1 MNLLVVESPAK
12 AKTINKY
19 LGNDFEVIA
28 TVGHF
33 RDLAKKDGV
42 KVTEDYSDVELN
54 WETTSAGLQMLEN
67 IEKKAEG
74 YEKIYLATDPDREGE
89 AITWHLV
96 KSLEKKIDK
105 NKFERITFNEITKN
119 AVIKSFDE
127 ARKVDDNLVSAYL
140 ARRSLDY
147 LAGYSLSPVLWRKM
161 PGSRSAGRVQ
171 SVAVRLIYEKEIEI
185 EQFEPE
191 KFYKLNIHG
200 EVNGAKLDTTITTLE
215 GQKVDKLFFKDED
228 LANKAKNYLNTNN
241 FFIKKIDEKTISRKP
256 KAPFNTSSLQQ
267 TANSQLNF
275 SASQTMTIAQGL
287 YMGVDINKETIALI
301 TYMRTDSITL
311 SKDSIDIIRENIS
324 KDYGSKYIPEK
335 AIEYKSRKKNAQ
347 EAHEAIR
354 PTDISIKPDDIK
366 EFLNEDQFK
375 LYDLIWKRTIASQMT
390 SAETNQNTL
399 KIECKEQNITLKAT
413 LGKLIFDGYKKVYN
427 VQEEDEEQI
436 ISLLDNLKENDIYKV
451 DEVEVLESFTSPP
464 SRYTDASL
472 VKKLEELE
480 IGRPSTYASI
490 IQTIV
495 NRGYVLK
502 SGKSFI
508 LNDRGRVVN
517 VFLCNY
523 FKKFLEYKF
532 TADLENQL
540 DDVAADKAEWKN
552 IVLNFWKDF
561 EFFINEVMGKPNR
574 EVIDVINDELS
585 PVIFKKIGGDVD
597 IKCSSWA
604 NLTKNCDG
612 NLGVKVGKMGG
623 FIGCSNYPDCKFT
636 ISIGAFVKEVNPKN
650 REGDEIITFP
660 RTLGVDADS
669 KRDIAVHLGPYGY
682 YLQLGKDTDEEK
694 PKRVTLP
701 KSYDQNTIG
710 MNIASQ
716 LIKLPIT
723 LGVYPDTEE
732 PVIANIGAYGPYVKY
747 TEKKMNNDIEINQ
760 DIFASLGKRFDVLEI
775 TLEQA
780 IELINIKKNKPTNKV
795 REIGTLKRRRQRA
808 NLYKGKSGK
817 YYFKIGIMNYKIPP
831 EFDGENLTI
840 EDVEKI
846 LKTNR

>member
-54 WETTSAGLQMLEN
+54 WETTTAGMKMLDS

-119 AVIKSFDE
+119 AVINSFKE
-127 ARKVDDNLVSAYL
+127 SRKVDDNLVSAYL

-191 KFYKLNIHG
+191 KFYKINVQG
-200 EVNGAKLDTTITTLE
+200 EINGAKLDTSITSLD
-215 GQKVDKLFFKDED
+215 GQKVDKLFFKNEA
-228 LANKAKNYLNTNN
+228 LTEKAKNYLNNN
-241 FFIKKIDEKTISRKP
+241 KFFIRKIDEKTISRKP
-256 KAPFNTSSLQQ
+256 KAPFNTSTLQQ

-287 YMGVDINKETIALI
+287 YMGIDINKETIALI

-311 SKDSIDIIRENIS
+311 SKDSIDTIRKNII
-324 KDYGSKYIPEK
+324 KQYGDKYLPDK
-335 AIEYKSRKKNAQ
+335 PIEYKSRKKNAQ

-354 PTDISIKPDDIK
+354 PTDISIKPESIK
-366 EFLNEDQFK
+366 DYLSEEQFK
-375 LYDLIWKRTIASQMT
+375 LYDLIWKRTLASQMT

-399 KIECKEQNITLKAT
+399 QIDCEEKNITLKAT

-427 VQEEDEEQI
+427 LQEDDEEQI
-436 ISLLDNLKENDIYKV
+436 ISLLENIKENDKYIV
-451 DEVEVLESFTSPP
+451 SEVETLESYTSPP

-574 EVIDVINDELS
+574 EVIDVINEELS
-585 PVIFKKIGGDVD
+585 PVIFKKIGGDID

-604 NLTKNCDG
+604 NTENCEG

-623 FIGCSNYPDCKFT
+623 FIGCSNYPECKFT

-660 RTLGVDADS
+660 RTLGIDADS
-669 KRDIAVHLGPYGY
+669 KKEIAVHLGPYGY
-682 YLQLGKDTDEEK
+682 YLQLGKETDEDK

-723 LGVYPDTEE
+723 LGNFPNSED

-747 TEKKMNNDIEINQ
+747 Q
-760 DIFASLGKRFDVLEI
+760 DIFASLGRKYDVLEI
-775 TLEQA
+775 DLDQA
-780 IELINIKKNKPTNKV
+780 VELITIKKNKPTNKV
-795 REIGTLKRRRQRA
+795 REIGVLKRRKQRA

-817 YYFKIGIMNYKIPP
+817 FYFKIGIMNYKIPP
-831 EFDGENLTI
+831 EYDGENLTI

-846 LKTNR
+846 LKANR

>member
-19 LGNDFEVIA
+19 LGSDFEVIA

-42 KVTEDYSDVELN
+42 RVTEDYSDVELN
-54 WETTSAGLQMLEN
+54 WETTTAGLKMLEN
-67 IEKKAEG
+67 IEKKANG

-96 KSLEKKIDK
+96 KSLEKNIDR
-105 NKFERITFNEITKN
+105 NKFKRITFNEITKN
-119 AVIKSFDE
+119 AVIKSFE
-127 ARKVDDNLVSAYL
+127 QARQVDNNLVSAYL

-191 KFYKLNIHG
+191 KFYKLNVYGQI
-200 EVNGAKLDTTITTLE
+200 NGAKLETSITTLD
-215 GQKVDKLFFKDED
+215 GQKVDKLFFKSEE
-228 LANKAKNYLNTNN
+228 LANKAKKYLNSNN
-241 FFIKKIDEKTISRKP
+241 FFIKKIDEKTIFRKP
-256 KAPFNTSSLQQ
+256 RAPFNTSTLQQ

-311 SKDSIDIIRENIS
+311 SKDSISSIRENIE
-324 KDYGSKYIPEK
+324 KDYGLKYLPK
-335 AIEYKSRKKNAQ
+335 DAIEYKSKKKNAQ

-366 EFLNEDQFK
+366 DFLSEEQFK
-375 LYDLIWKRTIASQMT
+375 LYDLIWKRTIASQM
-390 SAETNQNTL
+390 SNAETNQNTL
-399 KIECKEQNITLKAT
+399 QIECDENNLTLKAT
-413 LGKLIFDGYKKVYN
+413 LGKLIFDGYKKVYSL
-427 VQEEDEEQI
+427 QEEDEDQI
-436 ISLLDNLKENDIYKV
+436 VSLLENLKEKDKYKV
-451 DEVEVLESFTSPP
+451 DDVEILESYTSPP

-585 PVIFKKIGGDVD
+585 PVIFKKIGGDID

-604 NLTKNCDG
+604 NTENCDG

-636 ISIGAFVKEVNPKN
+636 ISIGAFVKEINPKN

-660 RTLGVDADS
+660 RTLGTDADS
-669 KRDIAVHLGPYGY
+669 KKEIAVHLGPYGY

-701 KSYDQNTIG
+701 KHYDQNTIG

-723 LGVYPDTEE
+723 LGNYPDSEE

-747 TEKKMNNDIEINQ
+747 Q

-775 TLEQA
+775 DLDQA
-780 IELINIKKNKPTNKV
+780 VELINIKKNKPTNKV
-795 REIGTLKRRRQRA
+795 REIGVLKRRRQKA

-817 YYFKIGIMNYKIPP
+817 YYFKIGIMNYKIPA
-831 EFDGENLTI
+831 EYDGENLTI

>member
-54 WETTSAGLQMLEN
+54 WETTTAGMKMLDS

-119 AVIKSFDE
+119 AVINSFKE
-127 ARKVDDNLVSAYL
+127 SRKVDDNLVSAYL

-191 KFYKLNIHG
+191 KFYKINVHG
-200 EVNGAKLDTTITTLE
+200 EINGAKLDTSITSLD
-215 GQKVDKLFFKDED
+215 GQKVDKLFFKNEA
-228 LANKAKNYLNTNN
+228 LAEKAKNYLNNN
-241 FFIKKIDEKTISRKP
+241 KFFIRKIDEKTISRKP
-256 KAPFNTSSLQQ
+256 KAPFNTSTLQQ

-287 YMGVDINKETIALI
+287 YMGIDINKETIALI

-311 SKDSIDIIRENIS
+311 SKDSIDTIRKNIS
-324 KDYGSKYIPEK
+324 EQYGDKYLPDK
-335 AIEYKSRKKNAQ
+335 PIEYKSRKKNAQ

-354 PTDISIKPDDIK
+354 PTDISIKPESIK
-366 EFLNEDQFK
+366 DYLSEEQFK
-375 LYDLIWKRTIASQMT
+375 LYDLIWKRTLASQMT

-399 KIECKEQNITLKAT
+399 QIDCEEKNITLKAT

-427 VQEEDEEQI
+427 LQEDDEEQI
-436 ISLLDNLKENDIYKV
+436 ISLLENIKENDKYIV
-451 DEVEVLESFTSPP
+451 SEVETLESYTSPP

-574 EVIDVINDELS
+574 EVIDVINEELS
-585 PVIFKKIGGDVD
+585 PVIFRKIGGDID

-604 NLTKNCDG
+604 NTENCEG

-623 FIGCSNYPDCKFT
+623 FIGCSNYPECKFT

-650 REGDEIITFP
+650 REGDDIITFP
-660 RTLGVDADS
+660 RTLGIDADS
-669 KRDIAVHLGPYGY
+669 KKEIAVHLGPYGY
-682 YLQLGKDTDEEK
+682 YLQLGKETDEDK

-723 LGVYPDTEE
+723 LGNFPNSED

-747 TEKKMNNDIEINQ
+747 Q
-760 DIFASLGKRFDVLEI
+760 DIFASLGRKYDVLEI
-775 TLEQA
+775 NLDQA
-780 IELINIKKNKPTNKV
+780 VELITIKKNKPTNKV
-795 REIGTLKRRRQRA
+795 REIGVLKRRKQRA

-817 YYFKIGIMNYKIPP
+817 FYFKIGIMNYKIPP
-831 EFDGENLTI
+831 EYDGENLTI

-846 LKTNR
+846 LKANR

>member
-54 WETTSAGLQMLEN
+54 WETTTAGMKMLDS

-119 AVIKSFDE
+119 AVINSFKE
-127 ARKVDDNLVSAYL
+127 SRKVDDNLVSAYL

-191 KFYKLNIHG
+191 KFYKINVHG
-200 EVNGAKLDTTITTLE
+200 EINSAKLDTSITSLD
-215 GQKVDKLFFKDED
+215 GQKVDKLFFKNEA
-228 LANKAKNYLNTNN
+228 LAEKAKNYLNNN
-241 FFIKKIDEKTISRKP
+241 KFFIRKIDEKTISRKP
-256 KAPFNTSSLQQ
+256 KAPFNTSTLQQ

-275 SASQTMTIAQGL
+275 SASQTMTVAQGL
-287 YMGVDINKETIALI
+287 YMGIDINKETIALI

-311 SKDSIDIIRENIS
+311 SKDSIDTIRKNIS
-324 KDYGSKYIPEK
+324 EQYGHRYLPDKP
-335 AIEYKSRKKNAQ
+335 IEYKSRKKNAQ

-354 PTDISIKPDDIK
+354 PTDISIKPESIK
-366 EFLNEDQFK
+366 DYLSEEQFK
-375 LYDLIWKRTIASQMT
+375 LYDLIWKRTLASQMT

-399 KIECKEQNITLKAT
+399 HIDCEEKNITLKAT

-427 VQEEDEEQI
+427 LQEDDEEQI
-436 ISLLDNLKENDIYKV
+436 ISLLENIKENDKYIV
-451 DEVEVLESFTSPP
+451 SEVETLESYTSPP

-574 EVIDVINDELS
+574 EVIDVINEELS
-585 PVIFKKIGGDVD
+585 PVIFKKIGGDID

-604 NLTKNCDG
+604 NTENCEG

-623 FIGCSNYPDCKFT
+623 FIGCSNYPECKFT

-660 RTLGVDADS
+660 RSLGIDADS
-669 KRDIAVHLGPYGY
+669 KKEIAVHLGPYGY
-682 YLQLGKDTDEEK
+682 YLQLGKETDEDK

-723 LGVYPDTEE
+723 LGNFPNSED

-747 TEKKMNNDIEINQ
+747 Q
-760 DIFASLGKRFDVLEI
+760 DIFASLGRKYDVLEI
-775 TLEQA
+775 NLDQA
-780 IELINIKKNKPTNKV
+780 VELITLKKNKPTNKV
-795 REIGTLKRRRQRA
+795 REIGVLKRRKQKA

-817 YYFKIGIMNYKIPP
+817 FYFKIGIMNYKIPP
-831 EFDGENLTI
+831 EYDGENLTI

-846 LKTNR
+846 LKANR

>member
-54 WETTSAGLQMLEN
+54 WETTTAGMKMLDS

-119 AVIKSFDE
+119 AVINSFKE
-127 ARKVDDNLVSAYL
+127 SRKVDDNLVSAYL

-191 KFYKLNIHG
+191 KFYKINVHG
-200 EVNGAKLDTTITTLE
+200 EINGAKLDTSITSLD
-215 GQKVDKLFFKDED
+215 GQKVDKLFFKNEA
-228 LANKAKNYLNTNN
+228 LAEKAKNYLNNN
-241 FFIKKIDEKTISRKP
+241 KFFIRKIDEKTISRKP
-256 KAPFNTSSLQQ
+256 KAPFNTSTLQQ

-287 YMGVDINKETIALI
+287 YMGIDINKETIALI

-311 SKDSIDIIRENIS
+311 SKDSIDTIRKNIS
-324 KDYGSKYIPEK
+324 AQYGDKYLPDK
-335 AIEYKSRKKNAQ
+335 PIEYKSRKKNAQ

-354 PTDISIKPDDIK
+354 PTDISIKPESIK
-366 EFLNEDQFK
+366 DYLTEEQFK
-375 LYDLIWKRTIASQMT
+375 LYDLIWKRTLASQMT

-399 KIECKEQNITLKAT
+399 QIDCEEKNITLKAT

-427 VQEEDEEQI
+427 LQEDDEEQI
-436 ISLLDNLKENDIYKV
+436 ISLLENIKENDKYIV
-451 DEVEVLESFTSPP
+451 SEVETLESYTSPP

-574 EVIDVINDELS
+574 EVIDVINEELS
-585 PVIFKKIGGDVD
+585 PVIFKKIGGDID

-604 NLTKNCDG
+604 NTENCEG

-623 FIGCSNYPDCKFT
+623 FIGCSNYPECKFT

-660 RTLGVDADS
+660 RTLGIDADS
-669 KRDIAVHLGPYGY
+669 KKEIAVHLGPYGY
-682 YLQLGKDTDEEK
+682 YLQLGKETDEDK

-723 LGVYPDTEE
+723 LGNFPNSED

-747 TEKKMNNDIEINQ
+747 Q
-760 DIFASLGKRFDVLEI
+760 DIFASLGRKYDVLEI
-775 TLEQA
+775 NLDQA
-780 IELINIKKNKPTNKV
+780 VELITIKKNKPTNKV
-795 REIGTLKRRRQRA
+795 REIGVLKRRKQRA

-817 YYFKIGIMNYKIPP
+817 FYFKIGIMNYKIPP
-831 EFDGENLTI
+831 EYDGENLTI

-846 LKTNR
+846 LKANR

>member
-54 WETTSAGLQMLEN
+54 WETTTAGMKMLDS

-119 AVIKSFDE
+119 AVINSFKE
-127 ARKVDDNLVSAYL
+127 SRKVDDNLVSAYL

-191 KFYKLNIHG
+191 KFYKINVHG
-200 EVNGAKLDTTITTLE
+200 EINGAKLDTSITSLDGE
-215 GQKVDKLFFKDED
+215 KVDKLFFKNEA
-228 LANKAKNYLNTNN
+228 LAEKAKNYLNNN
-241 FFIKKIDEKTISRKP
+241 KFFIRKIDEKTISRKP
-256 KAPFNTSSLQQ
+256 KAPFNTSTLQQ

-287 YMGVDINKETIALI
+287 YMGIDINKETIALI

-311 SKDSIDIIRENIS
+311 SKDSIDTIRKNIS
-324 KDYGSKYIPEK
+324 DEYGDKYLPDK
-335 AIEYKSRKKNAQ
+335 SIEYKSRKKNAQ

-354 PTDISIKPDDIK
+354 PTDISIKPESIK
-366 EFLNEDQFK
+366 DYLSEEQFK
-375 LYDLIWKRTIASQMT
+375 LYDLIWKRTLASQMT

-399 KIECKEQNITLKAT
+399 QIDCEEKNITLKAT

-427 VQEEDEEQI
+427 LQEDDEEQI
-436 ISLLDNLKENDIYKV
+436 ISLLENIKENDKYIV
-451 DEVEVLESFTSPP
+451 SEVETLESYTSPP

-574 EVIDVINDELS
+574 EVIDVINEELS
-585 PVIFKKIGGDVD
+585 PVIFKKIGGDID

-604 NLTKNCDG
+604 NTENCEG

-623 FIGCSNYPDCKFT
+623 FIGCSNYPECKFT

-660 RTLGVDADS
+660 RTLGIDADS
-669 KRDIAVHLGPYGY
+669 KKEIAVHLGPYGY
-682 YLQLGKDTDEEK
+682 YLQLGKETDEDK

-723 LGVYPDTEE
+723 LGNFPNSED

-747 TEKKMNNDIEINQ
+747 Q
-760 DIFASLGKRFDVLEI
+760 DIFASLGRKYDVLEI
-775 TLEQA
+775 DLDQA
-780 IELINIKKNKPTNKV
+780 VELITIKKNKPTNKV
-795 REIGTLKRRRQRA
+795 REIGVLKRRKQRA

-817 YYFKIGIMNYKIPP
+817 FYFKIGIMNYKIPP
-831 EFDGENLTI
+831 EYDGENLTI

-846 LKTNR
+846 LKANR

>member
-54 WETTSAGLQMLEN
+54 WETTTAGMKMLDS

-119 AVIKSFDE
+119 AVINSFKE
-127 ARKVDDNLVSAYL
+127 SRKVDDNLVSAYL

-191 KFYKLNIHG
+191 KFYKINVHG
-200 EVNGAKLDTTITTLE
+200 EINGAKLDTSITSLD
-215 GQKVDKLFFKDED
+215 GQKVDKLFFKNEA
-228 LANKAKNYLNTNN
+228 LAEKAKNYLNNN
-241 FFIKKIDEKTISRKP
+241 KFFIRKIDEKTISRKP
-256 KAPFNTSSLQQ
+256 KAPFNTSTLQQ

-287 YMGVDINKETIALI
+287 YMGIDINKETIALI

-311 SKDSIDIIRENIS
+311 SKDSIDTIRKNIS
-324 KDYGSKYIPEK
+324 EQYGDKYLPDK
-335 AIEYKSRKKNAQ
+335 PIEYKSRKKNAQ

-354 PTDISIKPDDIK
+354 PTDVSIKPESIK
-366 EFLNEDQFK
+366 DYLSEEQFK
-375 LYDLIWKRTIASQMT
+375 LYDLIWKRTLASQMT

-399 KIECKEQNITLKAT
+399 QIDCEEKNITLKAT

-427 VQEEDEEQI
+427 LQEDDEEQI
-436 ISLLDNLKENDIYKV
+436 ISLLENIKENDKYIV
-451 DEVEVLESFTSPP
+451 SEVETLESYTSPP

-574 EVIDVINDELS
+574 EVIDVINEELS
-585 PVIFKKIGGDVD
+585 PVIFKKIGGDID

-604 NLTKNCDG
+604 NTENCEG

-623 FIGCSNYPDCKFT
+623 FIGCSNYPECKFT

-660 RTLGVDADS
+660 RTLGIDADS
-669 KRDIAVHLGPYGY
+669 KKEIAVHLGPYGY
-682 YLQLGKDTDEEK
+682 YLQLGKETDEDK

-723 LGVYPDTEE
+723 LGNFPNSED

-747 TEKKMNNDIEINQ
+747 Q
-760 DIFASLGKRFDVLEI
+760 DIFASLGRKYDVLEI
-775 TLEQA
+775 NLDQA
-780 IELINIKKNKPTNKV
+780 VELITIKKNKPTNKV
-795 REIGTLKRRRQRA
+795 REIGVLKRRKQRA

-817 YYFKIGIMNYKIPP
+817 FYFKIGIMNYKIPP
-831 EFDGENLTI
+831 EYDGENLTI

-846 LKTNR
+846 LKANR

>member
-54 WETTSAGLQMLEN
+54 WETTTAGMKMLDS

-119 AVIKSFDE
+119 AVINSFKE
-127 ARKVDDNLVSAYL
+127 SRKVDDNLVSAYL

-191 KFYKLNIHG
+191 KFYKINVHG
-200 EVNGAKLDTTITTLE
+200 EINGAKLDTSITSLD
-215 GQKVDKLFFKDED
+215 GQKVDKLFFKNEA
-228 LANKAKNYLNTNN
+228 LAEKAKNYLNNN
-241 FFIKKIDEKTISRKP
+241 KFFIRKIDEKTISRKP
-256 KAPFNTSSLQQ
+256 KAPFNTSTLQQ

-287 YMGVDINKETIALI
+287 YMGIDINKETMALI

-311 SKDSIDIIRENIS
+311 SKDSIDTIRRNIS
-324 KDYGSKYIPEK
+324 DEYGNKYLPDK
-335 AIEYKSRKKNAQ
+335 PIEYKSRKKNAQ

-354 PTDISIKPDDIK
+354 PTDISIKPESIK
-366 EFLNEDQFK
+366 DYLSEEQFK

-399 KIECKEQNITLKAT
+399 QIDCEEKNITLKAT

-427 VQEEDEEQI
+427 LQEDDEEQI
-436 ISLLDNLKENDIYKV
+436 ISLLENIKENDKYSV
-451 DEVEVLESFTSPP
+451 SEVETLESYTSPP

-574 EVIDVINDELS
+574 EVIDVINEELS
-585 PVIFKKIGGDVD
+585 PVIFKKVGGDID

-604 NLTKNCDG
+604 NTENCEG

-623 FIGCSNYPDCKFT
+623 FIGCSNYPECKFT

-660 RTLGVDADS
+660 RTLGIDADS
-669 KRDIAVHLGPYGY
+669 KKEIAVHLGPYGY
-682 YLQLGKDTDEEK
+682 YLQLGKETDEDK

-701 KSYDQNTIG
+701 KNYDQNTIG

-723 LGVYPDTEE
+723 LGNFPNSED
-732 PVIANIGAYGPYVKY
+732 PVIANIGAYGPYVKH
-747 TEKKMNNDIEINQ
+747 Q
-760 DIFASLGKRFDVLEI
+760 DIFASLGRKYDVLEI
-775 TLEQA
+775 NLDQA
-780 IELINIKKNKPTNKV
+780 VELITIKKNKPTNKV
-795 REIGTLKRRRQRA
+795 REIGVLKRRKQRA

-817 YYFKIGIMNYKIPP
+817 FYFKIGIMNYKIPP
-831 EFDGENLTI
+831 EYDGENLTI

-846 LKTNR
+846 LKANR

>member
-1 MNLLVVESPAK
+1 
-12 AKTINKY
+12 
-19 LGNDFEVIA
+19 
-28 TVGHF
+28 
-33 RDLAKKDGV
+33 
-42 KVTEDYSDVELN
+42 
-54 WETTSAGLQMLEN
+54 
-67 IEKKAEG
+67 
-74 YEKIYLATDPDREGE
+74 
-89 AITWHLV
+89 
-96 KSLEKKIDK
+96 
-105 NKFERITFNEITKN
+105 
-119 AVIKSFDE
+119 
-127 ARKVDDNLVSAYL
+127 
-140 ARRSLDY
+140 
-147 LAGYSLSPVLWRKM
+147 
-161 PGSRSAGRVQ
+161 
-171 SVAVRLIYEKEIEI
+171 
-185 EQFEPE
+185 
-191 KFYKLNIHG
+191 
-200 EVNGAKLDTTITTLE
+200 
-215 GQKVDKLFFKDED
+215 
-228 LANKAKNYLNTNN
+228 
-241 FFIKKIDEKTISRKP
+241 
-256 KAPFNTSSLQQ
+256 
-267 TANSQLNF
+267 
-275 SASQTMTIAQGL
+275 
-287 YMGVDINKETIALI
+287 
-301 TYMRTDSITL
+301 
-311 SKDSIDIIRENIS
+311 
-324 KDYGSKYIPEK
+324 
-335 AIEYKSRKKNAQ
+335 
-347 EAHEAIR
+347 
-354 PTDISIKPDDIK
+354 
-366 EFLNEDQFK
+366 
-375 LYDLIWKRTIASQMT
+375 MT

-399 KIECKEQNITLKAT
+399 QIDCEEKNITLKAT

-427 VQEEDEEQI
+427 LQEDDEEQI
-436 ISLLDNLKENDIYKV
+436 ISLLENIKENDKYIV
-451 DEVEVLESFTSPP
+451 SEVETLESYTSPP

-574 EVIDVINDELS
+574 EVIDVINEELS
-585 PVIFKKIGGDVD
+585 PVIFKKIGGDID

-604 NLTKNCDG
+604 NTENCEG

-623 FIGCSNYPDCKFT
+623 FIGCSNYPECKFT
-636 ISIGAFVKEVNPKN
+636 ISIGAFIKEVNPKN

-660 RTLGVDADS
+660 RTLGIDADS
-669 KRDIAVHLGPYGY
+669 KKEIAVHLGPYGY
-682 YLQLGKDTDEEK
+682 YLQLGKDTDEDK

-723 LGVYPDTEE
+723 LGNFPNSED

-747 TEKKMNNDIEINQ
+747 Q
-760 DIFASLGKRFDVLEI
+760 DIFASLGRKYDVLEI
-775 TLEQA
+775 DLDQA
-780 IELINIKKNKPTNKV
+780 VELITIKKNKPTNKV
-795 REIGTLKRRRQRA
+795 REIGVLKRRKQRA

-817 YYFKIGIMNYKIPP
+817 FYFKIGIMNYKIPP
-831 EFDGENLTI
+831 EYDGENLTI

-846 LKTNR
+846 LKANR

>member
-54 WETTSAGLQMLEN
+54 WETTTAGMKMLDS

-119 AVIKSFDE
+119 AVINSFKE
-127 ARKVDDNLVSAYL
+127 SRKVDDSLVSAYL

-191 KFYKLNIHG
+191 KFYKINVHG
-200 EVNGAKLDTTITTLE
+200 EINGAKLDTSITSLD
-215 GQKVDKLFFKDED
+215 GQKVDKLFFKNKSLSE
-228 LANKAKNYLNTNN
+228 KAKNYLNNN
-241 FFIKKIDEKTISRKP
+241 KFFIRKIDEKTISRKP
-256 KAPFNTSSLQQ
+256 KAPFNTSTLQQ

-287 YMGVDINKETIALI
+287 YMGIDINKETIALI

-311 SKDSIDIIRENIS
+311 SKDSIDTIRKNIS
-324 KDYGSKYIPEK
+324 EQYGDKYLPDK
-335 AIEYKSRKKNAQ
+335 PIEYKSRKKNAQ

-354 PTDISIKPDDIK
+354 PTDISIKPESIK
-366 EFLNEDQFK
+366 DYLSEEQFK
-375 LYDLIWKRTIASQMT
+375 LYDLIWKRTLASQMT

-399 KIECKEQNITLKAT
+399 QIDCEEKNITLKAT

-427 VQEEDEEQI
+427 LQEDDEEQI
-436 ISLLDNLKENDIYKV
+436 ISLLENIKENDKYIV
-451 DEVEVLESFTSPP
+451 SEVETLESYTSPP

-502 SGKSFI
+502 GGKSFI

-574 EVIDVINDELS
+574 EVIDVINEELS
-585 PVIFKKIGGDVD
+585 PVIFKKIGGDIDV
-597 IKCSSWA
+597 KCSSWA
-604 NLTKNCDG
+604 NTENCEG

-623 FIGCSNYPDCKFT
+623 FIGCSNYPECKFT

-660 RTLGVDADS
+660 RTLGIDADS
-669 KRDIAVHLGPYGY
+669 KKEIAVHLGPYGY
-682 YLQLGKDTDEEK
+682 YLQLGKETDEDK

-723 LGVYPDTEE
+723 LGNFPNSED

-747 TEKKMNNDIEINQ
+747 Q
-760 DIFASLGKRFDVLEI
+760 DIFASLGRKYDVLEI
-775 TLEQA
+775 DLDQA
-780 IELINIKKNKPTNKV
+780 VELITIKKNKPTNKV
-795 REIGTLKRRRQRA
+795 REIGVLKRRKQRA

-817 YYFKIGIMNYKIPP
+817 FYFKIGIMNYKIPP
-831 EFDGENLTI
+831 EYDGENLTI

-846 LKTNR
+846 LKANR

>member
-54 WETTSAGLQMLEN
+54 WETTTAGMKMLDS

-119 AVIKSFDE
+119 AVINSFKE
-127 ARKVDDNLVSAYL
+127 SRKVDDNLVSAYL

-191 KFYKLNIHG
+191 KFYKINVHG
-200 EVNGAKLDTTITTLE
+200 EINGAKLDTSITSLD
-215 GQKVDKLFFKDED
+215 GQKVDKLFFKNEA
-228 LANKAKNYLNTNN
+228 LAEKAKNYLNNN
-241 FFIKKIDEKTISRKP
+241 KFFIRKIDEKTISRKP
-256 KAPFNTSSLQQ
+256 KAPFNTSTLQQ

-287 YMGVDINKETIALI
+287 YMGIDINKETIALI

-311 SKDSIDIIRENIS
+311 SKDSIDTIRKNIS
-324 KDYGSKYIPEK
+324 EQYGDKYLPDK
-335 AIEYKSRKKNAQ
+335 PIEYKSRKKNAQ

-354 PTDISIKPDDIK
+354 PTDISIKPESIK
-366 EFLNEDQFK
+366 DYLSEEQFK
-375 LYDLIWKRTIASQMT
+375 LYDLIWKRTLASQMT

-399 KIECKEQNITLKAT
+399 QIDCEEKNITLKAT

-427 VQEEDEEQI
+427 LQEDDEEQI
-436 ISLLDNLKENDIYKV
+436 ISLLENIKDNDKYIV
-451 DEVEVLESFTSPP
+451 SEVETLESYTSPP

-574 EVIDVINDELS
+574 EVIDVINEELS
-585 PVIFKKIGGDVD
+585 PVIFKKIGGDID

-604 NLTKNCDG
+604 NTENCEG

-623 FIGCSNYPDCKFT
+623 FIGCSNYPECKFT

-660 RTLGVDADS
+660 RTLGIDADS
-669 KRDIAVHLGPYGY
+669 KKEIAVHLGPYGY
-682 YLQLGKDTDEEK
+682 YLQLGKETDEDK

-723 LGVYPDTEE
+723 LGNFPNSED

-747 TEKKMNNDIEINQ
+747 Q
-760 DIFASLGKRFDVLEI
+760 DIFASLGRKYDVLEI
-775 TLEQA
+775 DLDQA
-780 IELINIKKNKPTNKV
+780 VELITIKKNKPTNKV
-795 REIGTLKRRRQRA
+795 REIGVLKRRKQRA

-817 YYFKIGIMNYKIPP
+817 FYFKIGIMNYKIPP
-831 EFDGENLTI
+831 EYDGENLTI

-846 LKTNR
+846 LKANR

>member
-54 WETTSAGLQMLEN
+54 WETTTAGMKMLDS

-119 AVIKSFDE
+119 AVINSFKE
-127 ARKVDDNLVSAYL
+127 SRKVDDNLVSAYL

-191 KFYKLNIHG
+191 KFYKINVHG
-200 EVNGAKLDTTITTLE
+200 EINGAKLDTSITSLD
-215 GQKVDKLFFKDED
+215 GQKVDKLFFKNEA
-228 LANKAKNYLNTNN
+228 LAEKAKNYLNNN
-241 FFIKKIDEKTISRKP
+241 KFFIRKIDEKTISRKP
-256 KAPFNTSSLQQ
+256 KAPFNTSTLQQ

-287 YMGVDINKETIALI
+287 YMGIDINKETIALI

-311 SKDSIDIIRENIS
+311 SKDSIDTIRINIS
-324 KDYGSKYIPEK
+324 EQYGDKYLPDK
-335 AIEYKSRKKNAQ
+335 PIEYKSRKKNAQ

-354 PTDISIKPDDIK
+354 PTDISIKPESIK
-366 EFLNEDQFK
+366 DYLSEEQFK
-375 LYDLIWKRTIASQMT
+375 LYDLIWKRTLASQMT

-399 KIECKEQNITLKAT
+399 QIDREEKNITFKAT

-427 VQEEDEEQI
+427 LQEDDEEQI
-436 ISLLDNLKENDIYKV
+436 ISLLENIKENDKYIV
-451 DEVEVLESFTSPP
+451 SEVETLESYTSPP

-574 EVIDVINDELS
+574 EVIDVINEELS
-585 PVIFKKIGGDVD
+585 PVIFKKIGGDID

-604 NLTKNCDG
+604 NTENCEG

-623 FIGCSNYPDCKFT
+623 FIGCSNYPECKFT

-660 RTLGVDADS
+660 RTLGIDADS
-669 KRDIAVHLGPYGY
+669 KKEIAVHLGPYGY
-682 YLQLGKDTDEEK
+682 YLQLGKDTDEDK

-723 LGVYPDTEE
+723 LGNFPNSED

-747 TEKKMNNDIEINQ
+747 Q
-760 DIFASLGKRFDVLEI
+760 DIFASLGRKYDVLEI
-775 TLEQA
+775 DLDQA
-780 IELINIKKNKPTNKV
+780 VELITIKKNKHTNKV
-795 REIGTLKRRRQRA
+795 REIGVLKRRKQRA

-817 YYFKIGIMNYKIPP
+817 FYFKIGIMNYKIPP
-831 EFDGENLTI
+831 EYDGENLTI

-846 LKTNR
+846 LKANR

>member
-54 WETTSAGLQMLEN
+54 WETTTAGMKMLDS

-119 AVIKSFDE
+119 AVINSFKE
-127 ARKVDDNLVSAYL
+127 SRKVDDNLVSAYL

-191 KFYKLNIHG
+191 KFYKINVHG
-200 EVNGAKLDTTITTLE
+200 EINGAKLDTSITSLD
-215 GQKVDKLFFKDED
+215 GQKVDKLFFKNEA
-228 LANKAKNYLNTNN
+228 LAEKAKNYLNNN
-241 FFIKKIDEKTISRKP
+241 KFFIRKIDEKTISRKP
-256 KAPFNTSSLQQ
+256 KAPFNTSTLQQ

-287 YMGVDINKETIALI
+287 YMGIDINKETIALI

-311 SKDSIDIIRENIS
+311 SKDSIDTIRKNIS
-324 KDYGSKYIPEK
+324 EQYGDKYLPDK
-335 AIEYKSRKKNAQ
+335 PIEYKSRKKNAQ

-354 PTDISIKPDDIK
+354 PTDISIKPESIK
-366 EFLNEDQFK
+366 DYLSEEQFK
-375 LYDLIWKRTIASQMT
+375 LYDLIWKRTLASQMT

-399 KIECKEQNITLKAT
+399 QIDCEEKNITLKAT

-427 VQEEDEEQI
+427 LQEDDEEQI
-436 ISLLDNLKENDIYKV
+436 ISLLENIKENDKYIV
-451 DEVEVLESFTSPP
+451 SEVETLESYTSPP

-574 EVIDVINDELS
+574 EVIDVINEELS
-585 PVIFKKIGGDVD
+585 PVIFKKIGGDID

-604 NLTKNCDG
+604 NTENCEG

-623 FIGCSNYPDCKFT
+623 FIGCSNYPECKFT

-660 RTLGVDADS
+660 RTLGIDADS
-669 KRDIAVHLGPYGY
+669 KKEIAVHLGPYGY
-682 YLQLGKDTDEEK
+682 YLQLGKETDEDK

-723 LGVYPDTEE
+723 LGNFPNSED

-747 TEKKMNNDIEINQ
+747 Q
-760 DIFASLGKRFDVLEI
+760 DIFASLGRKYDVLEI
-775 TLEQA
+775 NLDQA
-780 IELINIKKNKPTNKV
+780 VELITIKKNKPTNKV
-795 REIGTLKRRRQRA
+795 REIGILKRRKQRA

-817 YYFKIGIMNYKIPP
+817 FYFKIGIMNYKIPP
-831 EFDGENLTI
+831 EYDGENLTI

-846 LKTNR
+846 LKANR

>member
-33 RDLAKKDGV
+33 RDLAKKNGV
-42 KVTEDYSDVELN
+42 KVSEDYSDVELN
-54 WETTSAGLQMLEN
+54 WETTTAGLKMLEG
-67 IEKKAEG
+67 IEKKASG

-96 KSLEKKIDK
+96 KSLEKKID
-105 NKFERITFNEITKN
+105 NSKFERITFNEITKN
-119 AVIKSFDE
+119 AVIKSFDD

-191 KFYKLNIHG
+191 KFYKLNVHG
-200 EVNGAKLDTTITTLE
+200 QINGAKLDTSIATLA
-215 GQKVDKLFFKDED
+215 GKKVDKLFFKDEN
-228 LANKAKNYLNTNN
+228 LANKAKDYLNLNN
-241 FFIKKIDEKTISRKP
+241 FFIKKIEEKTIFRKP
-256 KAPFNTSSLQQ
+256 RAPFNTSTLQQ

-311 SKDSIDIIRENIS
+311 SKDSIDILRENIQ
-324 KDYGSKYIPEK
+324 KNYGDEYLPKEPV
-335 AIEYKSRKKNAQ
+335 EYKSKKKNAQ

-366 EFLNEDQFK
+366 EFLSEEQFK
-375 LYDLIWKRTIASQMT
+375 LYDLIWKRTIASQM
-390 SAETNQNTL
+390 SNAQTNQNSL
-399 KIECKEQNITLKAT
+399 QIECEEQNITLKAT
-413 LGKLIFDGYKKVYN
+413 LGKLIFEGYKRVYN
-427 VQEEDEEQI
+427 LQEDDEEQI
-436 ISLLDNLKENDIYKV
+436 ISLLDNLKENDKYKV
-451 DEVEVLESFTSPP
+451 DNVEVLESFTSPP

-523 FKKFLEYKF
+523 FKKFLSS
-532 TADLENQL
+532 DS
-540 DDVAADKAEWKN
+540 
-552 IVLNFWKDF
+552 LN
-561 EFFINEVMGKPNR
+561 
-574 EVIDVINDELS
+574 
-585 PVIFKKIGGDVD
+585 
-597 IKCSSWA
+597 
-604 NLTKNCDG
+604 
-612 NLGVKVGKMGG
+612 
-623 FIGCSNYPDCKFT
+623 
-636 ISIGAFVKEVNPKN
+636 
-650 REGDEIITFP
+650 
-660 RTLGVDADS
+660 S
-669 KRDIAVHLGPYGY
+669 K
-682 YLQLGKDTDEEK
+682 
-694 PKRVTLP
+694 VTLLISS
-701 KSYDQNTIG
+701 KGSLISSAQIKEILNNETN
-710 MNIASQ
+710 MMRNI
-716 LIKLPIT
+716 P
-723 LGVYPDTEE
+723 
-732 PVIANIGAYGPYVKY
+732 
-747 TEKKMNNDIEINQ
+747 
-760 DIFASLGKRFDVLEI
+760 
-775 TLEQA
+775 
-780 IELINIKKNKPTNKV
+780 
-795 REIGTLKRRRQRA
+795 
-808 NLYKGKSGK
+808 
-817 YYFKIGIMNYKIPP
+817 
-831 EFDGENLTI
+831 
-840 EDVEKI
+840 
-846 LKTNR
+846 

>member
-54 WETTSAGLQMLEN
+54 WETTTAGMKMLDS

-119 AVIKSFDE
+119 AVINSFKE
-127 ARKVDDNLVSAYL
+127 SRKVDDNLVSAYL

-191 KFYKLNIHG
+191 KFYKINVHG
-200 EVNGAKLDTTITTLE
+200 EINGAKLDTSITSLD
-215 GQKVDKLFFKDED
+215 GQRVDKLFFKNED
-228 LANKAKNYLNTNN
+228 LAEKAKNYLNNN
-241 FFIKKIDEKTISRKP
+241 KFFIRKIDEKTISRKP
-256 KAPFNTSSLQQ
+256 KAPFNTSTLQQ

-287 YMGVDINKETIALI
+287 YMGIDINKETIALI

-311 SKDSIDIIRENIS
+311 SKDSIDTIRKNIS
-324 KDYGSKYIPEK
+324 EQYGDKYLPDK
-335 AIEYKSRKKNAQ
+335 PIEYKSRKKNAQ

-354 PTDISIKPDDIK
+354 PTDISIKPESIK
-366 EFLNEDQFK
+366 DYLSEEQFK
-375 LYDLIWKRTIASQMT
+375 LYDLIWKRTLASQMT

-399 KIECKEQNITLKAT
+399 QIDCEEKNITLKAT

-427 VQEEDEEQI
+427 LQEDDEEQI
-436 ISLLDNLKENDIYKV
+436 ISLLENIKENDKYIV
-451 DEVEVLESFTSPP
+451 SEVETLESYTSPP

-574 EVIDVINDELS
+574 EVIDVINEELS
-585 PVIFKKIGGDVD
+585 PVIFKKIGGDID

-604 NLTKNCDG
+604 NTENCEG

-623 FIGCSNYPDCKFT
+623 FIGCSNYPECKFT

-650 REGDEIITFP
+650 REGEEIITFP
-660 RTLGVDADS
+660 RTLGIDADS
-669 KRDIAVHLGPYGY
+669 KKEIAVHLGPYGY
-682 YLQLGKDTDEEK
+682 YLQLGKETDEDK

-723 LGVYPDTEE
+723 LGNFPNSED

-747 TEKKMNNDIEINQ
+747 Q
-760 DIFASLGKRFDVLEI
+760 DIFASLGRKYDVLEI
-775 TLEQA
+775 DLDQA
-780 IELINIKKNKPTNKV
+780 VELITIKKNKPTNKV
-795 REIGTLKRRRQRA
+795 REIGVLKRRKQRA

-817 YYFKIGIMNYKIPP
+817 FYFKIGIMNYKIPP
-831 EFDGENLTI
+831 EYDGENLTI

-846 LKTNR
+846 LKANR

>member
-54 WETTSAGLQMLEN
+54 WETTTAGMKMLDS

-119 AVIKSFDE
+119 AVINSFKE
-127 ARKVDDNLVSAYL
+127 SRKVDDNLVSAYL

-191 KFYKLNIHG
+191 KFYKINVHG
-200 EVNGAKLDTTITTLE
+200 EINGAKLDTSITSLD
-215 GQKVDKLFFKDED
+215 GQKVDKLFFKNEA
-228 LANKAKNYLNTNN
+228 LAEKAKNYLNNN
-241 FFIKKIDEKTISRKP
+241 KFFIRKIDEKTISRKP
-256 KAPFNTSSLQQ
+256 KAPFNTSTLQQ

-287 YMGVDINKETIALI
+287 YMGIDINKETIALI

-311 SKDSIDIIRENIS
+311 SKDSIDTIRKNIS
-324 KDYGSKYIPEK
+324 EQYGDKYLPDK
-335 AIEYKSRKKNAQ
+335 PIEYKSRKKNAQ

-354 PTDISIKPDDIK
+354 PTDISIKPESIK
-366 EFLNEDQFK
+366 DYLSEEQFK
-375 LYDLIWKRTIASQMT
+375 LYDLIWKRTLASQMT

-399 KIECKEQNITLKAT
+399 QIDCEEKNITLKAT

-427 VQEEDEEQI
+427 LQEDDEEQI
-436 ISLLDNLKENDIYKV
+436 ISLLENIKKNDKYIV
-451 DEVEVLESFTSPP
+451 SEVETLESYTSPP

-574 EVIDVINDELS
+574 EVIDVINEELS
-585 PVIFKKIGGDVD
+585 PVIFKKIGGDID

-604 NLTKNCDG
+604 NTENCEG

-623 FIGCSNYPDCKFT
+623 FIGCSNYPECKFT

-660 RTLGVDADS
+660 RTLGIDADS
-669 KRDIAVHLGPYGY
+669 KKEIAVHLGPYGY
-682 YLQLGKDTDEEK
+682 YLQLGKDTDEDK

-723 LGVYPDTEE
+723 LGNFPNSED

-747 TEKKMNNDIEINQ
+747 Q
-760 DIFASLGKRFDVLEI
+760 DIFASLGRKYDVLEI
-775 TLEQA
+775 SLDQA
-780 IELINIKKNKPTNKV
+780 VELITIKKNKPTNKV
-795 REIGTLKRRRQRA
+795 REIGVLKRRKQRA

-817 YYFKIGIMNYKIPP
+817 FYFKIGIMNYKIPP
-831 EFDGENLTI
+831 EYDGENLTI

-846 LKTNR
+846 LKANR

>member
-54 WETTSAGLQMLEN
+54 WETTTAGMKMLDS

-119 AVIKSFDE
+119 AVINSFKE
-127 ARKVDDNLVSAYL
+127 SRKVDDNLVSAYL

-191 KFYKLNIHG
+191 KFYKINVHG
-200 EVNGAKLDTTITTLE
+200 EINGAKLDTSITSLD
-215 GQKVDKLFFKDED
+215 GQKVDKLFFKNEA
-228 LANKAKNYLNTNN
+228 LAEKAKNYLNNN
-241 FFIKKIDEKTISRKP
+241 KFFIRKIDEKTISRKP
-256 KAPFNTSSLQQ
+256 KAPFNTSTLQQ

-287 YMGVDINKETIALI
+287 YMGIDINKETIALI

-311 SKDSIDIIRENIS
+311 SKDSIDTIRKNIS
-324 KDYGSKYIPEK
+324 EQYGDKYLPDK
-335 AIEYKSRKKNAQ
+335 PIEYKSRKKNAQ

-354 PTDISIKPDDIK
+354 PTDISIKPESIK
-366 EFLNEDQFK
+366 DYLSEEQFK
-375 LYDLIWKRTIASQMT
+375 LYDLIWKRTLASQMT

-399 KIECKEQNITLKAT
+399 QIDCEEKNITLKAT

-427 VQEEDEEQI
+427 LQEDDEEQI
-436 ISLLDNLKENDIYKV
+436 ISLLENIKENDKYIV
-451 DEVEVLESFTSPP
+451 SEVETLESYTSPP

-574 EVIDVINDELS
+574 EVIDVINEELS
-585 PVIFKKIGGDVD
+585 PVIFKKIGGDID

-604 NLTKNCDG
+604 NTENCEG

-623 FIGCSNYPDCKFT
+623 FIGCSNYPECKFT

-660 RTLGVDADS
+660 RTLGIDADS
-669 KRDIAVHLGPYGY
+669 KKEIAVHLGPYGY
-682 YLQLGKDTDEEK
+682 YLQLGKDTDEDK
-694 PKRVTLP
+694 PKRVPLP

-723 LGVYPDTEE
+723 LGNFPNSED

-747 TEKKMNNDIEINQ
+747 Q
-760 DIFASLGKRFDVLEI
+760 DIFASLGRKYDVLEI
-775 TLEQA
+775 DLDQA
-780 IELINIKKNKPTNKV
+780 VELITIKKNKPTNKV
-795 REIGTLKRRRQRA
+795 REIGVLKRRKQRA

-817 YYFKIGIMNYKIPP
+817 FYFKIGIMNYKIPP
-831 EFDGENLTI
+831 EYDGENLTI

-846 LKTNR
+846 LKANR

>member
-54 WETTSAGLQMLEN
+54 WETTTAGMKMLDS

-119 AVIKSFDE
+119 AVINSFKE
-127 ARKVDDNLVSAYL
+127 SRKVDDNLVSAYL

-191 KFYKLNIHG
+191 KFYKINVHG
-200 EVNGAKLDTTITTLE
+200 EINGAKLDTSITSLD
-215 GQKVDKLFFKDED
+215 GQKVDKLFFKNEA
-228 LANKAKNYLNTNN
+228 LAEKAKNYLNNN
-241 FFIKKIDEKTISRKP
+241 KFFIRKIDEKTISRKP
-256 KAPFNTSSLQQ
+256 KAPFNTSALQQ

-287 YMGVDINKETIALI
+287 YMGIDINKETIALI

-311 SKDSIDIIRENIS
+311 SKDSIDTIRKNIS
-324 KDYGSKYIPEK
+324 EQYGDKYLPDK
-335 AIEYKSRKKNAQ
+335 PIEYKSRKKNAQ

-354 PTDISIKPDDIK
+354 PTDISIKPESIK
-366 EFLNEDQFK
+366 DYLSEEQFK
-375 LYDLIWKRTIASQMT
+375 LYDLIWKRTLASQMT

-399 KIECKEQNITLKAT
+399 QIDCEEKNITLKAT

-427 VQEEDEEQI
+427 LQEDDEEQI
-436 ISLLDNLKENDIYKV
+436 ISLLENIKENDKYIV
-451 DEVEVLESFTSPP
+451 SEVETLESYTSPP

-574 EVIDVINDELS
+574 EVIDVINEELS
-585 PVIFKKIGGDVD
+585 PVIFKKIGGDID

-604 NLTKNCDG
+604 NTENCEG

-623 FIGCSNYPDCKFT
+623 FIGCSNYPECKFT

-660 RTLGVDADS
+660 RTLGIDADS
-669 KRDIAVHLGPYGY
+669 KKEIAVHLGPYGY
-682 YLQLGKDTDEEK
+682 YLQLGKDTDEDK

-723 LGVYPDTEE
+723 LGNFPNSED

-747 TEKKMNNDIEINQ
+747 Q
-760 DIFASLGKRFDVLEI
+760 DIFASLGRKYDVLEI
-775 TLEQA
+775 DLDQA
-780 IELINIKKNKPTNKV
+780 VELITIKKNKPTNKV
-795 REIGTLKRRRQRA
+795 REIGVLKRRKQRA

-817 YYFKIGIMNYKIPP
+817 FYFKIGIMNYKIPP
-831 EFDGENLTI
+831 EYDGENLTI

-846 LKTNR
+846 LKANR

>member
-54 WETTSAGLQMLEN
+54 WETTTAGMKMLDN

-119 AVIKSFDE
+119 AVINSFKE
-127 ARKVDDNLVSAYL
+127 SRKVDDNLVSAYL

-185 EQFEPE
+185 EQFEPD
-191 KFYKLNIHG
+191 KFYKINVHG
-200 EVNGAKLDTTITTLE
+200 EINGAKLDTSITSLD
-215 GQKVDKLFFKDED
+215 GQKVDKLFFKNEA
-228 LANKAKNYLNTNN
+228 LAEKAKNYLNNN
-241 FFIKKIDEKTISRKP
+241 KFFIRKIDEKTISRKP
-256 KAPFNTSSLQQ
+256 KAPFNTSTLQQ

-287 YMGVDINKETIALI
+287 YMGIDINKETIALI

-311 SKDSIDIIRENIS
+311 SKDSIDTIRKNIS
-324 KDYGSKYIPEK
+324 EQYGDKYLPDKPID
-335 AIEYKSRKKNAQ
+335 YKSRKKNAQ

-354 PTDISIKPDDIK
+354 PTDISIKPESIK
-366 EFLNEDQFK
+366 DYLSEEQFK
-375 LYDLIWKRTIASQMT
+375 LYDLIWKRTLASQMT

-399 KIECKEQNITLKAT
+399 QIDCEEKNITLKAT

-427 VQEEDEEQI
+427 LQEDDEEQI
-436 ISLLDNLKENDIYKV
+436 ISLLENIKENDKYIV
-451 DEVEVLESFTSPP
+451 SEVETLESYTSPP

-574 EVIDVINDELS
+574 EVIDVINEELS
-585 PVIFKKIGGDVD
+585 PVIFKKIGGDID

-604 NLTKNCDG
+604 NTENCEG

-623 FIGCSNYPDCKFT
+623 FIGCSNYPECKFT

-660 RTLGVDADS
+660 RNLGIDADS
-669 KRDIAVHLGPYGY
+669 KKEIAVHLGPYGY
-682 YLQLGKDTDEEK
+682 YLQLGKETDEDK

-723 LGVYPDTEE
+723 LGNFPNSED

-747 TEKKMNNDIEINQ
+747 Q
-760 DIFASLGKRFDVLEI
+760 DIFASLGRKYDVLEI
-775 TLEQA
+775 DLDQA
-780 IELINIKKNKPTNKV
+780 VELINIKKNKPTNKV
-795 REIGTLKRRRQRA
+795 REIGVLKRRKQRA

-817 YYFKIGIMNYKIPP
+817 FYFKIGIMNYKIPP
-831 EFDGENLTI
+831 EYDGENLTI

-846 LKTNR
+846 LKANR

>member
-19 LGNDFEVIA
+19 LGNNFEVIA

-54 WETTSAGLQMLEN
+54 WEITTAGMKMLDS

-119 AVIKSFDE
+119 AVINSFKE
-127 ARKVDDNLVSAYL
+127 SRKVDDNLVSAYL

-191 KFYKLNIHG
+191 KFYKINVHG
-200 EVNGAKLDTTITTLE
+200 EINGAKLDTSITSLD
-215 GQKVDKLFFKDED
+215 GQKVDKLFFKNEA
-228 LANKAKNYLNTNN
+228 LAEKAKNYLNSNK
-241 FFIKKIDEKTISRKP
+241 FFIRKIDEKTISRKP
-256 KAPFNTSSLQQ
+256 KAPFNTSTLQQ

-287 YMGVDINKETIALI
+287 YMGIDINKETIALI

-311 SKDSIDIIRENIS
+311 SKDSIDTIRKNIS
-324 KDYGSKYIPEK
+324 EQYGDKYLPDK
-335 AIEYKSRKKNAQ
+335 PIEYKSRKKNAQ

-354 PTDISIKPDDIK
+354 PTDISIKPESIK
-366 EFLNEDQFK
+366 DYLSEEQFK
-375 LYDLIWKRTIASQMT
+375 LYDLIWKRTLASQMT

-399 KIECKEQNITLKAT
+399 QIDCEEKNMTLKAT

-427 VQEEDEEQI
+427 LQEDDEEQI
-436 ISLLDNLKENDIYKV
+436 VSLLENIKENDKYIV
-451 DEVEVLESFTSPP
+451 SEVETLESYTSPP

-574 EVIDVINDELS
+574 EVIDVINEELS
-585 PVIFKKIGGDVD
+585 PVIFKKIGGDID

-604 NLTKNCDG
+604 NTENCEG

-623 FIGCSNYPDCKFT
+623 FIGCSNYPECKFT

-660 RTLGVDADS
+660 RTLGIDADS
-669 KRDIAVHLGPYGY
+669 KKEIAVHLGPYGY
-682 YLQLGKDTDEEK
+682 YLQLGKETDEDK

-701 KSYDQNTIG
+701 KNYDQNTIG

-723 LGVYPDTEE
+723 LGNFPNSED

-747 TEKKMNNDIEINQ
+747 Q
-760 DIFASLGKRFDVLEI
+760 DIFASLGRKYDVLEI
-775 TLEQA
+775 DLDQA
-780 IELINIKKNKPTNKV
+780 VELITIKKNKPTNKV
-795 REIGTLKRRRQRA
+795 REIGVLKRRKQRA

-817 YYFKIGIMNYKIPP
+817 FYFKIGIMNYKIPP
-831 EFDGENLTI
+831 EYDGENLTI

-846 LKTNR
+846 LKANR

>member
-54 WETTSAGLQMLEN
+54 WETTTAGMKMLDS

-119 AVIKSFDE
+119 AVINSFKE
-127 ARKVDDNLVSAYL
+127 SRKVDDNLVSAYL

-191 KFYKLNIHG
+191 KFYKINVHG
-200 EVNGAKLDTTITTLE
+200 EINGAKLDTSITSLD
-215 GQKVDKLFFKDED
+215 GQKVDKLFFKNEA
-228 LANKAKNYLNTNN
+228 LAEKAKNYLNNN
-241 FFIKKIDEKTISRKP
+241 KFFIRKIDEKTISRKP
-256 KAPFNTSSLQQ
+256 KAPFNTSTLQQ

-287 YMGVDINKETIALI
+287 YMGIDINKETIALI

-311 SKDSIDIIRENIS
+311 SKDSINTIRKNIS
-324 KDYGSKYIPEK
+324 QQYGDKYLPDK
-335 AIEYKSRKKNAQ
+335 PIEYKSRKKNAQ

-354 PTDISIKPDDIK
+354 PTDISIKPESIK
-366 EFLNEDQFK
+366 DYLSEEQFK
-375 LYDLIWKRTIASQMT
+375 LYDLIWKRTLASQMT

-399 KIECKEQNITLKAT
+399 QIDCEEKNITLKAT

-427 VQEEDEEQI
+427 LQEDDEEQI
-436 ISLLDNLKENDIYKV
+436 ISLLENIKENDKYIV
-451 DEVEVLESFTSPP
+451 SEVETLESYTSPP

-574 EVIDVINDELS
+574 EVIDVINEELS
-585 PVIFKKIGGDVD
+585 PVIFKKIGGDID

-604 NLTKNCDG
+604 NTENCEG

-623 FIGCSNYPDCKFT
+623 FIGCSNYPECKFT

-660 RTLGVDADS
+660 RTLGIDADS
-669 KRDIAVHLGPYGY
+669 KKEITVHLGPYGY
-682 YLQLGKDTDEEK
+682 YLQLGKDTDEDK

-723 LGVYPDTEE
+723 LGNFPNSED

-747 TEKKMNNDIEINQ
+747 Q
-760 DIFASLGKRFDVLEI
+760 DIFASLGRKYDVLEI
-775 TLEQA
+775 DLDQA
-780 IELINIKKNKPTNKV
+780 VELITIKKNKPTNKV
-795 REIGTLKRRRQRA
+795 REIGVLKRRKQRA

-817 YYFKIGIMNYKIPP
+817 FYFKIGIMNYKIPP
-831 EFDGENLTI
+831 EYDGENLTI

-846 LKTNR
+846 LKANR

>member
-54 WETTSAGLQMLEN
+54 WETTTAGMKMLDS

-119 AVIKSFDE
+119 AVINSFKE
-127 ARKVDDNLVSAYL
+127 SRKVDDNLVSAYL

-191 KFYKLNIHG
+191 KFYKINVHG
-200 EVNGAKLDTTITTLE
+200 EINGAKLDTSSTSLD
-215 GQKVDKLFFKDED
+215 GQKVDKLFFKNEA
-228 LANKAKNYLNTNN
+228 LAEKAKNYLNNN
-241 FFIKKIDEKTISRKP
+241 KFFIRKIDEKTISRKP
-256 KAPFNTSSLQQ
+256 KAPFNTSTLQQ

-287 YMGVDINKETIALI
+287 YMGIDINKETIALI

-311 SKDSIDIIRENIS
+311 SKDSIDTIRKNIS
-324 KDYGSKYIPEK
+324 EQYGDKYLPDK
-335 AIEYKSRKKNAQ
+335 PIEYKSRKKNAQ

-354 PTDISIKPDDIK
+354 PTDISIKPESIK
-366 EFLNEDQFK
+366 DYLSEEQFK
-375 LYDLIWKRTIASQMT
+375 LYDLIWKRTLASQMT

-399 KIECKEQNITLKAT
+399 QIDCEEKNITLKAT

-427 VQEEDEEQI
+427 LQEDDEEQI
-436 ISLLDNLKENDIYKV
+436 ISLLENIKENDKYIV
-451 DEVEVLESFTSPP
+451 SEVETLESYTSPP

-574 EVIDVINDELS
+574 EVIDVINEELS
-585 PVIFKKIGGDVD
+585 PVIFKKIGGDID

-604 NLTKNCDG
+604 NTENCEG

-623 FIGCSNYPDCKFT
+623 FIGCSNYPECKFT

-650 REGDEIITFP
+650 REGDDIITFP
-660 RTLGVDADS
+660 RTLGIDADS
-669 KRDIAVHLGPYGY
+669 KKEIAVHLGPYGY
-682 YLQLGKDTDEEK
+682 YLQLGKETDEDK

-723 LGVYPDTEE
+723 LGNFPNSED

-747 TEKKMNNDIEINQ
+747 Q
-760 DIFASLGKRFDVLEI
+760 DIFASLGRKYDVLEI
-775 TLEQA
+775 NLDQA
-780 IELINIKKNKPTNKV
+780 VELITIKKNKPTNKV
-795 REIGTLKRRRQRA
+795 REIGVLKRRKQKA

-817 YYFKIGIMNYKIPP
+817 FYFKIGIMNYKIPP
-831 EFDGENLTI
+831 EYDGENITI

-846 LKTNR
+846 IKANR

>member
-54 WETTSAGLQMLEN
+54 WETTTAGMKMLDS

-119 AVIKSFDE
+119 AVINSFKE
-127 ARKVDDNLVSAYL
+127 SRKVDDNLVSAYL

-191 KFYKLNIHG
+191 KFYKINVHG
-200 EVNGAKLDTTITTLE
+200 EINGAKLDTSITSLD
-215 GQKVDKLFFKDED
+215 GQKVDKLFFKNEA
-228 LANKAKNYLNTNN
+228 LAEKAKNYLNNN
-241 FFIKKIDEKTISRKP
+241 KFFIRKIDEKTISRKP
-256 KAPFNTSSLQQ
+256 KAPFNTSTLQQ

-287 YMGVDINKETIALI
+287 YMGIDINKETIALI

-311 SKDSIDIIRENIS
+311 SKDSIDTIRKNIS
-324 KDYGSKYIPEK
+324 EQYGDKYLPDK
-335 AIEYKSRKKNAQ
+335 PIEYKSRKKNAQ

-354 PTDISIKPDDIK
+354 PTDISIEPESIK
-366 EFLNEDQFK
+366 DYLSEEQFK
-375 LYDLIWKRTIASQMT
+375 LYDLIWKRTLASQMT

-399 KIECKEQNITLKAT
+399 QIDCEEKNITLKAT

-427 VQEEDEEQI
+427 LQEDDEEQI
-436 ISLLDNLKENDIYKV
+436 ISLLENIKEHDKYIV
-451 DEVEVLESFTSPP
+451 SEVETLESYTSPP

-574 EVIDVINDELS
+574 EVIDVINEELS
-585 PVIFKKIGGDVD
+585 PVIFKKIGGDID

-604 NLTKNCDG
+604 NTENCEG

-623 FIGCSNYPDCKFT
+623 FIGCSNYPECKFT

-660 RTLGVDADS
+660 RTLGIDADS
-669 KRDIAVHLGPYGY
+669 KKEIAVHLGPYGY
-682 YLQLGKDTDEEK
+682 YLQLGKETDEDK

-723 LGVYPDTEE
+723 LGNFPNSED

-747 TEKKMNNDIEINQ
+747 Q
-760 DIFASLGKRFDVLEI
+760 DIFASLGRKYDVLEI
-775 TLEQA
+775 SLDQA
-780 IELINIKKNKPTNKV
+780 VELITIKKNKPTNKV
-795 REIGTLKRRRQRA
+795 REIGVLKRRKQRA

-831 EFDGENLTI
+831 EYDGENLTI

-846 LKTNR
+846 LKANR

>member
-54 WETTSAGLQMLEN
+54 WETTTAGMKMLDS

-119 AVIKSFDE
+119 AVINSFKE
-127 ARKVDDNLVSAYL
+127 SRKVDDNLVSAYL

-191 KFYKLNIHG
+191 KFYKINVHG
-200 EVNGAKLDTTITTLE
+200 EINGAKLDTSITSLD
-215 GQKVDKLFFKDED
+215 GQKVDKLFFKNEA
-228 LANKAKNYLNTNN
+228 LAEKAKNYLNNN
-241 FFIKKIDEKTISRKP
+241 KFFIRKIDEKTISRKP
-256 KAPFNTSSLQQ
+256 KAPFNTSTLQQ

-287 YMGVDINKETIALI
+287 YMGIDINKETIALI

-311 SKDSIDIIRENIS
+311 SQDSIDTIRKNIS
-324 KDYGSKYIPEK
+324 EQYGDKYLPDK
-335 AIEYKSRKKNAQ
+335 PIEYKSRKKNAQ

-354 PTDISIKPDDIK
+354 PTDISIKPESIK
-366 EFLNEDQFK
+366 DYLSEEQFK
-375 LYDLIWKRTIASQMT
+375 LYDLIWKRTLASQMT

-399 KIECKEQNITLKAT
+399 QIDCEEKNITLKAT

-427 VQEEDEEQI
+427 LQEDDEEQI
-436 ISLLDNLKENDIYKV
+436 ISLLENIKENDKYIV
-451 DEVEVLESFTSPP
+451 SEVETLESYTSPP

-574 EVIDVINDELS
+574 EVIDVINEELS
-585 PVIFKKIGGDVD
+585 PVIFKKIGGDID

-604 NLTKNCDG
+604 NTENCEG

-623 FIGCSNYPDCKFT
+623 FIGCSNYPECKFT

-660 RTLGVDADS
+660 RTLGIDADS
-669 KRDIAVHLGPYGY
+669 KKEIAVHLGPYGY
-682 YLQLGKDTDEEK
+682 YLQLGKDTDEDK

-723 LGVYPDTEE
+723 LGNFPNSED

-747 TEKKMNNDIEINQ
+747 Q
-760 DIFASLGKRFDVLEI
+760 DIFASLGRKYDVLEI
-775 TLEQA
+775 DLDQA
-780 IELINIKKNKPTNKV
+780 VELITIKKNKPTNKV
-795 REIGTLKRRRQRA
+795 REIGVLKRRKQRA
-808 NLYKGKSGK
+808 NLYNGKSGK
-817 YYFKIGIMNYKIPP
+817 FYFKIGIMNYKIPP
-831 EFDGENLTI
+831 EYDGENLTI

-846 LKTNR
+846 LKANR

>member
-54 WETTSAGLQMLEN
+54 WETTTAGMKMLDS

-119 AVIKSFDE
+119 AVINSFKE
-127 ARKVDDNLVSAYL
+127 SRKVDDNLVSAYL

-191 KFYKLNIHG
+191 KFYKINVHG
-200 EVNGAKLDTTITTLE
+200 EINGAKLDTSITSLD
-215 GQKVDKLFFKDED
+215 GQKVDKLFFKNEA
-228 LANKAKNYLNTNN
+228 LAEKAKNYLNNN
-241 FFIKKIDEKTISRKP
+241 KFFIRKIDEKTISRKP
-256 KAPFNTSSLQQ
+256 KAPFNTSTLQQ

-287 YMGVDINKETIALI
+287 YMGIDINKETIALI

-311 SKDSIDIIRENIS
+311 SKDSIDTIRKNIS
-324 KDYGSKYIPEK
+324 EQYGDKYLPDK
-335 AIEYKSRKKNAQ
+335 PIEYKSRKKNAQ

-354 PTDISIKPDDIK
+354 PTDISIKPESIK
-366 EFLNEDQFK
+366 NYLSEEQFK
-375 LYDLIWKRTIASQMT
+375 LYDLIWKRTLASQMT

-399 KIECKEQNITLKAT
+399 QIDCEEKNITLKAT

-427 VQEEDEEQI
+427 LQEDDEEQI
-436 ISLLDNLKENDIYKV
+436 ISLLENIKENDKYIV
-451 DEVEVLESFTSPP
+451 SEVETLESYTSPP

-574 EVIDVINDELS
+574 EVIDVINEELS
-585 PVIFKKIGGDVD
+585 PVIFKKIGGDID

-604 NLTKNCDG
+604 NTENCEG

-623 FIGCSNYPDCKFT
+623 FIGCSNYPECKFT

-660 RTLGVDADS
+660 RTLGIDADS
-669 KRDIAVHLGPYGY
+669 KKEIAVHLGPYGY
-682 YLQLGKDTDEEK
+682 YLQLGKETDEDK

-723 LGVYPDTEE
+723 LGNFPNSED

-747 TEKKMNNDIEINQ
+747 Q
-760 DIFASLGKRFDVLEI
+760 DIFASLGRKYDVLEI
-775 TLEQA
+775 DLDQA
-780 IELINIKKNKPTNKV
+780 VELITIKKNKPTNKV
-795 REIGTLKRRRQRA
+795 REIGVLKRRKQKA

-817 YYFKIGIMNYKIPP
+817 FYFKIGIMNYKIPP
-831 EFDGENLTI
+831 EYDGENLTI

-846 LKTNR
+846 LKANR

>member
-54 WETTSAGLQMLEN
+54 WETTTAGMKMLDS

-119 AVIKSFDE
+119 AVINSFKE
-127 ARKVDDNLVSAYL
+127 SRKVDDNLVSAYL

-191 KFYKLNIHG
+191 KFYKINVHG
-200 EVNGAKLDTTITTLE
+200 EINGAKLDTSITSLD
-215 GQKVDKLFFKDED
+215 GQKVDKLFFKNEA
-228 LANKAKNYLNTNN
+228 LTEKAKNYLNNN
-241 FFIKKIDEKTISRKP
+241 KFFIRKIDEKTISRKP
-256 KAPFNTSSLQQ
+256 KAPFNTSTLQQ

-287 YMGVDINKETIALI
+287 YMGIDINKETIALI

-311 SKDSIDIIRENIS
+311 SKDSIDTIRKNIS
-324 KDYGSKYIPEK
+324 EQYGDKYLPDK
-335 AIEYKSRKKNAQ
+335 PIEYKSRKKNAQ

-354 PTDISIKPDDIK
+354 PTDISIKPESIK
-366 EFLNEDQFK
+366 DYLSEEQFK
-375 LYDLIWKRTIASQMT
+375 LYDLIWKRTLASQMT

-399 KIECKEQNITLKAT
+399 QIDCEEKNITLKAT

-427 VQEEDEEQI
+427 LQEDDEEQI
-436 ISLLDNLKENDIYKV
+436 ISLLENIKENDKYIV
-451 DEVEVLESFTSPP
+451 SEVETLESYTSPP

-574 EVIDVINDELS
+574 EVIDVINEELS
-585 PVIFKKIGGDVD
+585 PVIFKKIGGDID

-604 NLTKNCDG
+604 NTENCEG

-623 FIGCSNYPDCKFT
+623 FIGCSNYPECKFT

-660 RTLGVDADS
+660 RTLGIDADS
-669 KRDIAVHLGPYGY
+669 KKEIAVHLGPYGY
-682 YLQLGKDTDEEK
+682 YLQLGKETDEDK

-723 LGVYPDTEE
+723 LGNFPNSED

-747 TEKKMNNDIEINQ
+747 Q
-760 DIFASLGKRFDVLEI
+760 DIFASLGRKYDVLEI
-775 TLEQA
+775 DLEQA
-780 IELINIKKNKPTNKV
+780 VELITIKKNKPTNKV
-795 REIGTLKRRRQRA
+795 REIGVLKRRKQKA

-817 YYFKIGIMNYKIPP
+817 FYFKIGIMNYKIPP
-831 EFDGENLTI
+831 EYDGENLTI

-846 LKTNR
+846 LKANR

>member
-54 WETTSAGLQMLEN
+54 WETTTAGMKMLDS

-119 AVIKSFDE
+119 AVINSFKE
-127 ARKVDDNLVSAYL
+127 SRKVDDNLVSAYL

-191 KFYKLNIHG
+191 KFYKINVHG
-200 EVNGAKLDTTITTLE
+200 EINGAKLDTSITSLD
-215 GQKVDKLFFKDED
+215 GQKVDKLFFKNEA
-228 LANKAKNYLNTNN
+228 LAEKAKNYLNNN
-241 FFIKKIDEKTISRKP
+241 KFFIRKIDEKTISRKP
-256 KAPFNTSSLQQ
+256 KAPFNTSTLQQ

-287 YMGVDINKETIALI
+287 YMGIDINKETIALI

-311 SKDSIDIIRENIS
+311 SKDSIDTIRKNIS
-324 KDYGSKYIPEK
+324 EQYGDKYLPDK
-335 AIEYKSRKKNAQ
+335 PIEYKSKKKNAQ

-354 PTDISIKPDDIK
+354 PTDISIKPESIK
-366 EFLNEDQFK
+366 DYLSEEQFK
-375 LYDLIWKRTIASQMT
+375 LYDLIWKRTLASQMT

-399 KIECKEQNITLKAT
+399 QIDCEEKNITLKAT

-427 VQEEDEEQI
+427 LQEDDEEQI
-436 ISLLDNLKENDIYKV
+436 ISLLENIKENDKYIV
-451 DEVEVLESFTSPP
+451 SEVETLESYTSPP

-574 EVIDVINDELS
+574 EVIDVINEELS
-585 PVIFKKIGGDVD
+585 PVIFKKIGGDID

-604 NLTKNCDG
+604 NTENCEG

-623 FIGCSNYPDCKFT
+623 FIGCSNYPECKFT

-660 RTLGVDADS
+660 RTLGIDADS
-669 KRDIAVHLGPYGY
+669 KKEIAVHLGPYGY
-682 YLQLGKDTDEEK
+682 YLQLGKETDEDK

-723 LGVYPDTEE
+723 LGNFPNSED

-747 TEKKMNNDIEINQ
+747 Q
-760 DIFASLGKRFDVLEI
+760 DIFASLGRKYDVLEI
-775 TLEQA
+775 NLDQA
-780 IELINIKKNKPTNKV
+780 VELITIKKNKPTNKV
-795 REIGTLKRRRQRA
+795 REIGVLKRRKQRA

-817 YYFKIGIMNYKIPP
+817 FYFKIGIMNYKIPP
-831 EFDGENLTI
+831 EYDGENLTI

-846 LKTNR
+846 LKANR

>member
-54 WETTSAGLQMLEN
+54 WETTTAGMKMLDS

-119 AVIKSFDE
+119 AVINSFKE
-127 ARKVDDNLVSAYL
+127 SRKVDDNLVSAYL

-191 KFYKLNIHG
+191 KFYKINVHG
-200 EVNGAKLDTTITTLE
+200 EINGAKLDTSITSLD
-215 GQKVDKLFFKDED
+215 GQKVDKLFFKNEA
-228 LANKAKNYLNTNN
+228 LAEKAKNYLNNN
-241 FFIKKIDEKTISRKP
+241 KFFIRKIDEKTISRKP
-256 KAPFNTSSLQQ
+256 KAPFNTSTLQQ

-275 SASQTMTIAQGL
+275 SASQTMTVAQGL
-287 YMGVDINKETIALI
+287 YMGIDINKETIALI

-311 SKDSIDIIRENIS
+311 SKDSIDTIRKNIS
-324 KDYGSKYIPEK
+324 DEYGDKYLPDK
-335 AIEYKSRKKNAQ
+335 PIEYKSRKKNAQ

-354 PTDISIKPDDIK
+354 PTDVSIKPESIK
-366 EFLNEDQFK
+366 DYLSEEQFK
-375 LYDLIWKRTIASQMT
+375 LYDLIWKRTLASQMT

-399 KIECKEQNITLKAT
+399 QIDCEEKNITLKAT

-427 VQEEDEEQI
+427 LQEDDEEQI
-436 ISLLDNLKENDIYKV
+436 ISLLENIKENDKYIV
-451 DEVEVLESFTSPP
+451 SEVETLESYTSPP

-574 EVIDVINDELS
+574 EVIDVINEELS
-585 PVIFKKIGGDVD
+585 PVIFKKIGGDID

-604 NLTKNCDG
+604 NTENCEG

-623 FIGCSNYPDCKFT
+623 FIGCSNYPECKFT

-660 RTLGVDADS
+660 RTLGIDADS
-669 KRDIAVHLGPYGY
+669 KKEIAVHLGPYGY
-682 YLQLGKDTDEEK
+682 YLQLGKETDEDK

-723 LGVYPDTEE
+723 LGNFPNSED

-747 TEKKMNNDIEINQ
+747 Q
-760 DIFASLGKRFDVLEI
+760 DTFASLGRKYDVLEI
-775 TLEQA
+775 DLDQA
-780 IELINIKKNKPTNKV
+780 VELITIKKNKPTNKV
-795 REIGTLKRRRQRA
+795 REIGVLKRRKQRA

-817 YYFKIGIMNYKIPP
+817 FYFKIGIMNYKIPP
-831 EFDGENLTI
+831 EYDGENLTI

-846 LKTNR
+846 LKANR

>member
-54 WETTSAGLQMLEN
+54 WETTTAGMKMLDS

-119 AVIKSFDE
+119 AVINSFKE
-127 ARKVDDNLVSAYL
+127 SRKVDDNLVSAYL

-191 KFYKLNIHG
+191 KFYKINVHG
-200 EVNGAKLDTTITTLE
+200 EINGAKLDTSITSLD
-215 GQKVDKLFFKDED
+215 GQKVDKLFFKNEA
-228 LANKAKNYLNTNN
+228 LAEKAKNYLNNN
-241 FFIKKIDEKTISRKP
+241 KFFIRKIDEKTISRKP
-256 KAPFNTSSLQQ
+256 KAPFNTSTLQQ

-287 YMGVDINKETIALI
+287 YMGIDINKETIALI

-311 SKDSIDIIRENIS
+311 SKDSIDTIRKNIS
-324 KDYGSKYIPEK
+324 EQYGDKYLPDK
-335 AIEYKSRKKNAQ
+335 PIEYKSRKKNAQ

-354 PTDISIKPDDIK
+354 PTDISIKPESIK
-366 EFLNEDQFK
+366 DYLSEEQFK
-375 LYDLIWKRTIASQMT
+375 LYDLIWKRTLASQMT

-399 KIECKEQNITLKAT
+399 QIDCEEKNITLKAT

-427 VQEEDEEQI
+427 LQEDDEEQI
-436 ISLLDNLKENDIYKV
+436 ISLLENIKENDKYIV
-451 DEVEVLESFTSPP
+451 SEVETLESYTSPP

-574 EVIDVINDELS
+574 EVIDVINEELS
-585 PVIFKKIGGDVD
+585 PVIFKKIGGDID

-604 NLTKNCDG
+604 NTENCEG

-623 FIGCSNYPDCKFT
+623 FIGCSNYPECKFT

-660 RTLGVDADS
+660 RTLGIDADS
-669 KRDIAVHLGPYGY
+669 KKEISVHLGPYGY
-682 YLQLGKDTDEEK
+682 YLQLGKDTDEDK

-723 LGVYPDTEE
+723 LGNFPNSED

-747 TEKKMNNDIEINQ
+747 Q
-760 DIFASLGKRFDVLEI
+760 DIFASLGRKYDVLEI
-775 TLEQA
+775 DLDQA
-780 IELINIKKNKPTNKV
+780 VELITIKKNKPTNKV
-795 REIGTLKRRRQRA
+795 REIGVLKRRKQRA

-817 YYFKIGIMNYKIPP
+817 FYFKIGIMNYKIPP
-831 EFDGENLTI
+831 EYDGENLTI

-846 LKTNR
+846 LKANR

>member
-54 WETTSAGLQMLEN
+54 WETTTAGMKMLDS

-119 AVIKSFDE
+119 AVINSFKE
-127 ARKVDDNLVSAYL
+127 SRKVDDNLVSAYL

-191 KFYKLNIHG
+191 KFYKINVHG
-200 EVNGAKLDTTITTLE
+200 EINGAKLDTSITSLD
-215 GQKVDKLFFKDED
+215 GQKVDKLFFKNEA
-228 LANKAKNYLNTNN
+228 LAEKAKNYLNNN
-241 FFIKKIDEKTISRKP
+241 KFFIRKIDEKTISRKP
-256 KAPFNTSSLQQ
+256 KAPFNTSTLQQ

-287 YMGVDINKETIALI
+287 YMGIDINKETIALI

-311 SKDSIDIIRENIS
+311 SKDSIDTIRKNIS
-324 KDYGSKYIPEK
+324 EQYGDKYLPDK
-335 AIEYKSRKKNAQ
+335 PIEYKSRKKNAQ

-354 PTDISIKPDDIK
+354 PTDISIKPESIK
-366 EFLNEDQFK
+366 DYLSEEQFK
-375 LYDLIWKRTIASQMT
+375 LYDLIWKRTLASQMT

-399 KIECKEQNITLKAT
+399 QIDCEEKNITLKAT

-427 VQEEDEEQI
+427 LQEDDEEQI
-436 ISLLDNLKENDIYKV
+436 ISLLENIKEHDKYIV
-451 DEVEVLESFTSPP
+451 SEVESLESYTSPP

-574 EVIDVINDELS
+574 EVIDVINEELS
-585 PVIFKKIGGDVD
+585 PVIFKKIGGDID

-604 NLTKNCDG
+604 NTENCEG

-623 FIGCSNYPDCKFT
+623 FIGCSNYPECKFT

-660 RTLGVDADS
+660 RTLGIDADS
-669 KRDIAVHLGPYGY
+669 KKEIAVHLGPYGY
-682 YLQLGKDTDEEK
+682 YLQLGKDTDEDK

-723 LGVYPDTEE
+723 LGNFPNSED

-747 TEKKMNNDIEINQ
+747 Q
-760 DIFASLGKRFDVLEI
+760 DIFASLGRKYDVLEI
-775 TLEQA
+775 DLDQA
-780 IELINIKKNKPTNKV
+780 VELITIKKNKPTNKV
-795 REIGTLKRRRQRA
+795 REIGVLKRRKQRA

-817 YYFKIGIMNYKIPP
+817 FYFKIGIMNYKIPP
-831 EFDGENLTI
+831 EYDGENLTI

-846 LKTNR
+846 LKANR

>member
-19 LGNDFEVIA
+19 LGSDFEVIA

-42 KVTEDYSDVELN
+42 RVTEDYSDVELN
-54 WETTSAGLQMLEN
+54 WETTSAGLKMLEN
-67 IEKKAEG
+67 IEKKANG

-96 KSLEKKIDK
+96 KSLEKNIDR
-105 NKFERITFNEITKN
+105 NKFKRITFNEITKN
-119 AVIKSFDE
+119 AVIKSFE
-127 ARKVDDNLVSAYL
+127 QARQVDDNLVSAYL

-191 KFYKLNIHG
+191 KFYKLNVHG
-200 EVNGAKLDTTITTLE
+200 QINGAKLETSITTLD
-215 GQKVDKLFFKDED
+215 GQKVDKLFFKSEE
-228 LANKAKNYLNTNN
+228 LANKAKKYLTSNN
-241 FFIKKIDEKTISRKP
+241 FFIKKIDEKTIFRKP
-256 KAPFNTSSLQQ
+256 RAPFNTSTLQQ

-311 SKDSIDIIRENIS
+311 SKDSISSIRENIE
-324 KDYGSKYIPEK
+324 KDYGLKYLPK
-335 AIEYKSRKKNAQ
+335 DAIEYKSKKKNAQ

-366 EFLNEDQFK
+366 DSLSEEQFK
-375 LYDLIWKRTIASQMT
+375 LYDLIWKRTIASQM
-390 SAETNQNTL
+390 SNAETNQNTL
-399 KIECKEQNITLKAT
+399 QIECNENNITLKAT
-413 LGKLIFDGYKKVYN
+413 LGKLIFDGYKKVYSL
-427 VQEEDEEQI
+427 QEEDEDQI
-436 ISLLDNLKENDIYKV
+436 VSLLENLKEKDKYKV
-451 DEVEVLESFTSPP
+451 DDVEILESYTSPP

-585 PVIFKKIGGDVD
+585 PVIFKKIGGDID

-604 NLTKNCDG
+604 NTENCDG

-636 ISIGAFVKEVNPKN
+636 ISIGAFVKEINPKN

-660 RTLGVDADS
+660 RTLGTDADS
-669 KRDIAVHLGPYGY
+669 KKEIAVHLGPYGY

-701 KSYDQNTIG
+701 KHYDQNTIG

-723 LGVYPDTEE
+723 LGNYPDSEE

-747 TEKKMNNDIEINQ
+747 Q

-775 TLEQA
+775 DLDQA
-780 IELINIKKNKPTNKV
+780 VELINIKKNKPTNKV
-795 REIGTLKRRRQRA
+795 REIGVLKRRRQKA

-817 YYFKIGIMNYKIPP
+817 YYFKIGIMNYKIPA
-831 EFDGENLTI
+831 EYDGENLTI

>member
-54 WETTSAGLQMLEN
+54 WETTTAGMKMLDS

-119 AVIKSFDE
+119 AVINSFKE
-127 ARKVDDNLVSAYL
+127 SRKVDDNLVSAYL

-191 KFYKLNIHG
+191 KFYKINVNG
-200 EVNGAKLDTTITTLE
+200 EINGAKLDTSITSLD
-215 GQKVDKLFFKDED
+215 GQKVDKLFFKNEA
-228 LANKAKNYLNTNN
+228 LAEKAKNYLNNN
-241 FFIKKIDEKTISRKP
+241 KFFIRKIDEKTISRKP
-256 KAPFNTSSLQQ
+256 KAPFNTSTLQQ

-287 YMGVDINKETIALI
+287 YMGIDINKETIALI

-311 SKDSIDIIRENIS
+311 SKDSIDTIRKNIS
-324 KDYGSKYIPEK
+324 EQYGDKYLPDK
-335 AIEYKSRKKNAQ
+335 PIEYKSRKKNAQ

-354 PTDISIKPDDIK
+354 PTDISIKPESIK
-366 EFLNEDQFK
+366 DYLSEEQFK
-375 LYDLIWKRTIASQMT
+375 LYDLIWKRTLASQMT

-399 KIECKEQNITLKAT
+399 QIDCEEKNITLKAT

-427 VQEEDEEQI
+427 LQEDDEEQI
-436 ISLLDNLKENDIYKV
+436 ISLLENIKENDKYIV
-451 DEVEVLESFTSPP
+451 SEVETLESYTSPP

-574 EVIDVINDELS
+574 EVIDVINEELS
-585 PVIFKKIGGDVD
+585 PVIFKKIGGDID

-604 NLTKNCDG
+604 NTENCEG

-623 FIGCSNYPDCKFT
+623 FIGCSNYPECKFT

-660 RTLGVDADS
+660 RTLGIDADS
-669 KRDIAVHLGPYGY
+669 KKEIAVHLGPYGY
-682 YLQLGKDTDEEK
+682 YLQLGKETDEDK

-723 LGVYPDTEE
+723 LGNFPNSED

-747 TEKKMNNDIEINQ
+747 Q
-760 DIFASLGKRFDVLEI
+760 DIFASLGRKYDVLEI
-775 TLEQA
+775 DLDQA
-780 IELINIKKNKPTNKV
+780 VELITIKKNKPTNKV
-795 REIGTLKRRRQRA
+795 REIGVLKRRKQRA

-817 YYFKIGIMNYKIPP
+817 FYFKIGIMNYKIPP
-831 EFDGENLTI
+831 EYDGENLTI

-846 LKTNR
+846 LKANR

>member
-54 WETTSAGLQMLEN
+54 WETTTAGMKMLDS
-67 IEKKAEG
+67 IVKKAEG

-119 AVIKSFDE
+119 AVINSFKE
-127 ARKVDDNLVSAYL
+127 SRKVDDNLVSAYL

-191 KFYKLNIHG
+191 KFYKINVNG
-200 EVNGAKLDTTITTLE
+200 EINGAKLDTSITSLD
-215 GQKVDKLFFKDED
+215 GQKVDKLFFKNEA
-228 LANKAKNYLNTNN
+228 LAEKAKNYLNNN
-241 FFIKKIDEKTISRKP
+241 KFFIRKIDEKTISRKP
-256 KAPFNTSSLQQ
+256 KAPFNTSTLQQ

-287 YMGVDINKETIALI
+287 YMGIDINKETIALI

-311 SKDSIDIIRENIS
+311 SKDSIDTIRKNIS
-324 KDYGSKYIPEK
+324 EQYGDKYLPDK
-335 AIEYKSRKKNAQ
+335 PIEYKSRKKNAQ

-354 PTDISIKPDDIK
+354 PTDISIKPESIK
-366 EFLNEDQFK
+366 DYLSEEQFK
-375 LYDLIWKRTIASQMT
+375 LYDLIWKRTLASQMT

-399 KIECKEQNITLKAT
+399 QIDCEEKNITLKAT

-427 VQEEDEEQI
+427 LQEDDEEQI
-436 ISLLDNLKENDIYKV
+436 ISLLENIKENDKYIV
-451 DEVEVLESFTSPP
+451 SEVETLESYTSPP

-574 EVIDVINDELS
+574 EVIDVINEELS
-585 PVIFKKIGGDVD
+585 PVIFKKIGGDID

-604 NLTKNCDG
+604 NTENCEG

-623 FIGCSNYPDCKFT
+623 FIGCSNYPECKFT

-660 RTLGVDADS
+660 RTLGIDADS
-669 KRDIAVHLGPYGY
+669 KKEIAVHLGPYGY
-682 YLQLGKDTDEEK
+682 YLQLGKETDEDK

-723 LGVYPDTEE
+723 LGNFPNSED

-747 TEKKMNNDIEINQ
+747 Q
-760 DIFASLGKRFDVLEI
+760 DIFASLGRKYDVLEI
-775 TLEQA
+775 DLDQA
-780 IELINIKKNKPTNKV
+780 VELITIKKNKPTNKV
-795 REIGTLKRRRQRA
+795 REIGVLKRRKQRA

-817 YYFKIGIMNYKIPP
+817 FYFKIGIMNYKIPP
-831 EFDGENLTI
+831 EYDGENLTI

-846 LKTNR
+846 LKANR